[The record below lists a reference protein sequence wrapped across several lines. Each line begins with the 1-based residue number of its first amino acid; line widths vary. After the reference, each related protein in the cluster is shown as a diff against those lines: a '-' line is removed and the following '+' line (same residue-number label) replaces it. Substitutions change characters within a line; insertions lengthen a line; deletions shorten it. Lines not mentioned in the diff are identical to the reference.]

1 MRLLLLV
8 ALLPSVNACWF
19 YSKESTLVKIKQH
32 LGTHVFIDREYISEM
47 ERNMPKI
54 ISWAIEQIGVDEAFK
69 DCDANKDGKITVK
82 EMEDTETCLASC
94 TKLTVL
100 NTVL

>member
-1 MRLLLLV
+1 MKLLLLV
-8 ALLPSVNACWF
+8 TLLTSVNACWF

-32 LGTHVFIDREYISEM
+32 LSTRAFIDRDYVSEM
-47 ERNMPKI
+47 ERKMPKI

-82 EMEDTETCLASC
+82 EMQDTGTCLASC
-94 TKLTVL
+94 TKLAVL

>member
-1 MRLLLLV
+1 MRLLLFV
-8 ALLPSVNACWF
+8 TLLTSVNACWF

-32 LGTHVFIDREYISEM
+32 LGDRAFIDRDYVSEM

-54 ISWAIEQIGVDEAFK
+54 ISWAIEKIGVDEAFK
-69 DCDANKDGKITVK
+69 DCDANQDGKITVK
-82 EMEDTETCLASC
+82 EMEDTGTCLASC
-94 TKLTVL
+94 TKLAVL